1 MNERKLL
8 ANLRHPFL
16 INIHCS
22 FQDKDNLYLVIDY
35 LSGGDLRY
43 HITKMKKFTE
53 DQASNFLYNKT
64 SYFNRVFYILF
75 NHSTR
80 IPTS

>member
-1 MNERKLL
+1 MKEISKVKVYEKNSIDSIMNERKLL

-16 INIHCS
+16 INIHCA

-53 DQASNFLYNKT
+53 DQASKFFIK
-64 SYFNRVFYILF
+64 
-75 NHSTR
+75 
-80 IPTS
+80 